1 MGKLTCQNPLYG
13 CGIRVVC
20 GLQFQPGVLDILL
33 QQALALET
41 ETHSLTD
48 QLNQRFQRAFIRGFD
63 ALESR
68 LPVIAIDVNTIQKQD
83 MEVDIHVQCTTKTL
97 NQCYGPGRAILK
109 RISSFVDQMGR
120 DCAVN
125 SRNPVSPKPRLG
137 IRHQWGSPLVTLL
150 TEFNLLSA
158 RNNQRGFYGAMAQEN
173 DKRQNKGKTFCY
185 R

>member
-1 MGKLTCQNPLYG
+1 MPKVMPWEKARNGHRWSGNVPTQ
-13 CGIRVVC
+13 
-20 GLQFQPGVLDILL
+20 
-33 QQALALET
+33 
-41 ETHSLTD
+41 SLTLVRR
-48 QLNQRFQRAFIRGFD
+48 LNALKAGRAIVSAHVD
-63 ALESR
+63 AVLKR
-68 LPVIAIDVNTIQKQD
+68 D

-97 NQCYGPGRAILK
+97 YQCYGTGRAILK
-109 RISSFVDQMGR
+109 RISRFVDQMGR

-125 SRNPVSPKPRLG
+125 SRNPVFPKPRLG
-137 IRHQWGSPLVTLL
+137 IRHQWRSPLVTPL